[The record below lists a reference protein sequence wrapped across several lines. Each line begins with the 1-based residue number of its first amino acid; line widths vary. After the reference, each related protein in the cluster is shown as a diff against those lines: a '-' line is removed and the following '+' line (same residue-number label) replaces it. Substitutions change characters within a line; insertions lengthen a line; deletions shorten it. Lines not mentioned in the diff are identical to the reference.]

1 MRWLALLFS
10 LLIPDLLRS
19 AEVQAQI
26 PEKFTNLKVLPRDIS
41 RDSLVRIMRGISL
54 SLNVRCQYCHV
65 GGDGVSFA
73 GVTFEKDDDPDK
85 LKARF
90 MLRMVDSLNR
100 VVLPNLPGLN
110 RAPLRIECKTCH
122 RGSARPLLLTQQL
135 EEVRDSSGI
144 EAAITRYR
152 ALRQNQSTAGRY
164 DFGEWEMNLWAE
176 RLTTRGLTTDAVA
189 VYELNLEFFPR
200 SGSILI
206 ALGQLLEPTDR
217 QKAIQYFE
225 RAAALQPADTVLQRR
240 LQRLKADSGVV
251 RIGFRA
257 ILRETTNPGSDR
269 SRLDDDYGSSRAVVH
284 HGA

>member
-1 MRWLALLFS
+1 MRRPTFLLS
-10 LLIPDLLRS
+10 LLILALVQS
-19 AEVQAQI
+19 TGEVRAQI
-26 PEKFTNLKVLPRDIS
+26 PDKFTNLKVLPSDIT

-100 VVLPNLPGLN
+100 VVLPSIPGLQ

-122 RGSARPLLLTQQL
+122 RGSARPLLLTQLL
-135 EEVRDSSGI
+135 EEVRDSAGI
-144 EAAITRYR
+144 DAVVSRYR

-176 RLTTRGLTTDAVA
+176 RLASQGRKSDAVA

-200 SGSILI
+200 SASILI
-206 ALGQLLEPTDR
+206 ALGTLLESTDR
-217 QKAIQYFE
+217 PRAIQYFE
-225 RAAALQPADTVLQRR
+225 RAAAVQPADTVLQRR
-240 LQRLKADSGVV
+240 LQRLKADSGVA

-257 ILRETTNPGSDR
+257 ILKQSGKAPG
-269 SRLDDDYGSSRAVVH
+269 
-284 HGA
+284 